1 MAAFSRDLAVG
12 VRFTKKVS
20 PFGKLGTPAS
30 PCCHTRARGSER
42 TSSVTPRIDLYSPIV
57 HIDAYNVLLCCCSG
71 QDDPC
76 KP

>member
-12 VRFTKKVS
+12 VRFRKKVS

-42 TSSVTPRIDLYSPIV
+42 TSSVTLRIDIYSPVV
-57 HIDAYNVLLCCCSG
+57 HIDA
-71 QDDPC
+71 
-76 KP
+76 